1 MSEGDFPVSSGS
13 GVEGGMRAG
22 CPDEVSSLHG
32 SLERLRVRRAAHTL
46 RVRGSGREYRVA
58 IEVDVEVD
66 PERRWFAHEQRASAE
81 ALGCMVLAEVVDFLR
96 TRVRAAALMT
106 RLEAEVVPAVRARLD
121 ARLRAY
127 GRRSVRVALAVEV
140 QGPQRP

>member
-1 MSEGDFPVSSGS
+1 MG
-13 GVEGGMRAG
+13 A
-22 CPDEVSSLHG
+22 CWPDEVVPLHE

-66 PERRWFAHEQRASAE
+66 PERRWFAHGQRASAE

-96 TRVRAAALMT
+96 TRASAAALMA
-106 RLEAEVVPAVRARLD
+106 RLEDEVVPAVRARLD
-121 ARLRAY
+121 GRLRAY
-127 GRRSVRVALAVEV
+127 GRRSVRVGLAVEA
-140 QGPQRP
+140 QGARRS